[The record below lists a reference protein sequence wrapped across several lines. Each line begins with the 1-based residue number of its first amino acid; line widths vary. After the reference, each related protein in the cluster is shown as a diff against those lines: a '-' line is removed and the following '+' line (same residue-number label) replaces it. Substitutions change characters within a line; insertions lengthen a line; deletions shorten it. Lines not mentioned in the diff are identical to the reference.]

1 MGFLKNFFIEE
12 VPSEASYPVDMP
24 DIPDV
29 SEEASVEPV
38 SLDNFGQDTLIEDIY
53 SKAGITNPNGIFKVE
68 EVAGN
73 LPKETPKAVK
83 RATTISMLNSFGI
96 SIESVVG
103 DGNDRFNVLDSA
115 LSGIIKDFEDFE
127 KSSESEIESYKT
139 KISEAERRVAA
150 KKDDTKAA
158 VDKITAEKD
167 RVSDLLGFI
176 GGDGK

>member
-12 VPSEASYPVDMP
+12 MPSEASYPVDVP

-29 SEEASVEPV
+29 SEEVSVEPV
-38 SLDNFGQDTLIEDIY
+38 SLDNFGSDTLIQDIY

-83 RATTISMLNSFGI
+83 RATTLSMLNSFGI
-96 SIESVVG
+96 SVESVME
-103 DGNDRFNVLDSA
+103 DGSVRVEALTST
-115 LSGIIKDFEDFE
+115 LSGISEDSRQFVE
-127 KSSESEIESYKT
+127 NSEAEIEGYKV
-139 KISEAERRVAA
+139 KISELERAIA
-150 KKDDTKAA
+150 SSKEEADIAS
-158 VDKITAEKD
+158 DKILAEKE
-167 RVSDLLGFI
+167 RIVGLMEFV